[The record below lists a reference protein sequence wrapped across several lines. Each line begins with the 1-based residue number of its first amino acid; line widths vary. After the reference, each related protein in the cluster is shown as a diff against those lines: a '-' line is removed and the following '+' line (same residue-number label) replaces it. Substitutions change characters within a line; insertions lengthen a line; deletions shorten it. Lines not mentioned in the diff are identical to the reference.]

1 MKDSSDA
8 ESSSSDDSNR
18 DENSDNDDDG
28 NDQSSS
34 GGSDNEPTVISGW
47 EHTTYAHP
55 TTDYAADRY
64 SYIGKDEDT
73 GEPSWIDRGP
83 KRSRK

>member
-1 MKDSSDA
+1 MNDSSEA
-8 ESSSSDDSNR
+8 ESSSSNDSNC
-18 DENSDNDDDG
+18 DEDSDNDDA
-28 NDQSSS
+28 NDNERSS
-34 GGSDNEPTVISGW
+34 GGSDNEPTVIPGW
-47 EHTTYAHP
+47 EHSTYAHP
-55 TTDYAADRY
+55 NTDYAADRY